1 MWVRKWSVRPPG
13 SVQVADELLE
23 ETDLGLVCAAF
34 GPVMEGERPWLHR
47 LDRWV
52 FDEGRV
58 TLHESAIVDAF
69 AAGMRLG
76 HADYTY
82 DEDGRVATVEAWHWD
97 PEDPDA
103 DRAGVS
109 RRWSVRP
116 VYGADGEMVEVRE
129 GPNVTWVR
137 PRRGV
142 SVRSLSQS
150 IEDRLVEAVSR
161 QLAGERLPGPLY
173 CLMLYSSDFSGLE
186 PMLVGGL
193 EARRGYLLAHPPGPM
208 EPPGLDGEAIAEPGL
223 GAGPSEREML
233 AYPLWNPLD
242 EPRFQTYAA
251 GKEPALVAGIVLDE
265 LAGDERFRDQCR
277 QLWAHAD
284 AKSGDPIAAFAR
296 VLQGAAA
303 RLTALEW
310 SKILPTTDD
319 FVVIAHPGDIG
330 VGELRQ
336 TLRRSLGPE
345 RYRDLQRKGLTP

>member
-1 MWVRKWSVRPPG
+1 MAKRSPSQAWAP
-13 SVQVADELLE
+13 A
-23 ETDLGLVCAAF
+23 
-34 GPVMEGERPWLHR
+34 R
-47 LDRWV
+47 LS
-52 FDEGRV
+52 GRCSP
-58 TLHESAIVDAF
+58 TPC
-69 AAGMRLG
+69 GTRL
-76 HADYTY
+76 
-82 DEDGRVATVEAWHWD
+82 
-97 PEDPDA
+97 
-103 DRAGVS
+103 S
-109 RRWSVRP
+109 
-116 VYGADGEMVEVRE
+116 
-129 GPNVTWVR
+129 
-137 PRRGV
+137 
-142 SVRSLSQS
+142 
-150 IEDRLVEAVSR
+150 
-161 QLAGERLPGPLY
+161 
-173 CLMLYSSDFSGLE
+173 
-186 PMLVGGL
+186 
-193 EARRGYLLAHPPGPM
+193 
-208 EPPGLDGEAIAEPGL
+208 
-223 GAGPSEREML
+223 
-233 AYPLWNPLD
+233 

>member
-1 MWVRKWSVRPPG
+1 
-13 SVQVADELLE
+13 
-23 ETDLGLVCAAF
+23 
-34 GPVMEGERPWLHR
+34 
-47 LDRWV
+47 
-52 FDEGRV
+52 
-58 TLHESAIVDAF
+58 
-69 AAGMRLG
+69 
-76 HADYTY
+76 
-82 DEDGRVATVEAWHWD
+82 
-97 PEDPDA
+97 
-103 DRAGVS
+103 
-109 RRWSVRP
+109 
-116 VYGADGEMVEVRE
+116 
-129 GPNVTWVR
+129 
-137 PRRGV
+137 
-142 SVRSLSQS
+142 
-150 IEDRLVEAVSR
+150 VEAVPR

-173 CLMLYSSDFSGLE
+173 CLMLYSSDFSDLE
-186 PMLVGGL
+186 PILVGGL

-319 FVVIAHPGDIG
+319 VRSDRPPRRHWCGRTPTDPAPQPGPRALPRLAAQRTYALTATGGTACGPAQLVVALPTARPPADVCAPGG
-330 VGELRQ
+330 
-336 TLRRSLGPE
+336 
-345 RYRDLQRKGLTP
+345 